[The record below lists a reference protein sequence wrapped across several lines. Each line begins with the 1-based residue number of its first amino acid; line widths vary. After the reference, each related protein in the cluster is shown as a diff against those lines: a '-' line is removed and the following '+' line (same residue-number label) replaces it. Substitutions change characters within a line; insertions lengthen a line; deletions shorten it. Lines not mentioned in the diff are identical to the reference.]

1 LEKWLIIVYWY
12 ILRNDGRSKVTK
24 APRREFSSM
33 VKRIKYEEIGLLLI
47 FLGLLLLGCDSL
59 FSTPIGK
66 ILENPRDYAGKTV
79 TISGEVTEVF
89 SLVVIKYFTVKDGT
103 GEIVVITEK
112 PLPKAG
118 TKMKVKGTVRE
129 AFSLGDKS
137 LVVIIEKSS

>member
-1 LEKWLIIVYWY
+1 
-12 ILRNDGRSKVTK
+12 
-24 APRREFSSM
+24 M
-33 VKRIKYEEIGLLLI
+33 MKRIISKKIGMRLVFLFLL
-47 FLGLLLLGCDSL
+47 FAGCDAL
-59 FSTPIGK
+59 FPTSIGK
-66 ILENPRDYAGKTV
+66 ILENPRDYAEKTV